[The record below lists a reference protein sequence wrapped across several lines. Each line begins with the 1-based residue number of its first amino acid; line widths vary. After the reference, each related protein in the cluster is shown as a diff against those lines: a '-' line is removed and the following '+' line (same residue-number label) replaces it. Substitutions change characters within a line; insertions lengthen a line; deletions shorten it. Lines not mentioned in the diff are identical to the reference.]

1 MCVCGV
7 ICREGGTPSSAAGAG
22 AVRRRPSSAA
32 GRRRAGMIGRLVLL
46 GALAIEGA
54 QGFALVSVP
63 AATNLRAR
71 PAASTARGS
80 AFSVRMSGAPGGD
93 K

>member
-1 MCVCGV
+1 MCVALSVEKGA
-7 ICREGGTPSSAAGAG
+7 RRPPLPAAG

>member
-1 MCVCGV
+1 MFQTLV
-7 ICREGGTPSSAAGAG
+7 RGGPRTLVLGPII
-22 AVRRRPSSAA
+22 R
-32 GRRRAGMIGRLVLL
+32 MIGRLVLL